1 PTASAL
7 ARSVA
12 RGGNPYV
19 LATNITQVIL
29 TLTLYSARNS
39 LPLMGRG
46 HSVLPRVL
54 ARIYLG
60 DVLRY
65 TPEQGSDAR
74 TVLLRDTLQPD
85 DICELARRIL
95 RTPAES

>member
-1 PTASAL
+1 
-7 ARSVA
+7 
-12 RGGNPYV
+12 
-19 LATNITQVIL
+19 
-29 TLTLYSARNS
+29 
-39 LPLMGRG
+39 MGRG

-65 TPEQGSDAR
+65 TLEQGSDAR

-85 DICELARRIL
+85 DICELDRRIL
-95 RTPAES
+95 RTLAETFINLSSSEGLALRCSARSWSE

>member
-1 PTASAL
+1 
-7 ARSVA
+7 
-12 RGGNPYV
+12 
-19 LATNITQVIL
+19 
-29 TLTLYSARNS
+29 
-39 LPLMGRG
+39 MGRG

-65 TPEQGSDAR
+65 TLEQGSDAR

-85 DICELARRIL
+85 DICELDRRIL
-95 RTPAES
+95 RTLAETFLNLSRSEEPTLQCSSRSWSE

>member
-1 PTASAL
+1 
-7 ARSVA
+7 
-12 RGGNPYV
+12 
-19 LATNITQVIL
+19 
-29 TLTLYSARNS
+29 
-39 LPLMGRG
+39 MGRG

-65 TPEQGSDAR
+65 TLEQGSDAR

-85 DICELARRIL
+85 DICELDRRIL
-95 RTPAES
+95 RTLAETFINLSTSEEPALRCSARSWSE